1 MSQFDKDIINIEGG
15 LSRDQADKGG
25 LTKWGISQRSY
36 PRLDIANL
44 TKEEALN
51 IYETDFWN
59 KYLLSLITSQLI
71 ANQLFVLI
79 VNIGGYRAIKIIQLA
94 VARRGMKITIDGII
108 GRETI
113 DAINMCNPFSLSES
127 MRVAEC
133 NYYLNIVDENPSQD
147 IFFKG
152 WIRRALM

>member
-1 MSQFDKDIINIEGG
+1 MAQFDKDIINIEGG
-15 LSRDQADKGG
+15 LSRDKADKGG
-25 LTKWGISQRSY
+25 LTKYGISQKSY
-36 PRLDIANL
+36 PHLDIANL
-44 TKEEALN
+44 TKEQALD
-51 IYETDFWN
+51 IFETDYWN
-59 KYLLSLITSQLI
+59 KYLIGLITSQLI

-79 VNIGGYRAIKIIQLA
+79 VNIGGYKAIKIIQLA
-94 VARRGMKITIDGII
+94 VARRGMKIAIDGVI

-113 DAINMCNPFSLSES
+113 EAINMCNPFSLSES

-133 NYYLNIVDENPSQD
+133 NYYLDIVDSDPSQD